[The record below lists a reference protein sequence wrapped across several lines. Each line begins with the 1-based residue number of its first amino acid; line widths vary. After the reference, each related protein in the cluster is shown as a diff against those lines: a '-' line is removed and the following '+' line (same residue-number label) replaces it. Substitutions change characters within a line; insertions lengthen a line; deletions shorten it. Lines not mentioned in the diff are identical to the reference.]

1 MSEKYDGI
9 RAYWNGYKMFT
20 RQGKE
25 IRIPEFFKMRMPTF
39 ALDGE
44 LWYQNQINLKNFLKI
59 EKLKKNLLQIYT
71 RNININKKGLKGVY
85 NKVH

>member
-44 LWYQNQINLKNFLKI
+44 LWY
-59 EKLKKNLLQIYT
+59 
-71 RNININKKGLKGVY
+71 
-85 NKVH
+85 